1 VIDGEMDGCA
11 DGRRDGEKVGEITE
25 TQNGRWGWTPG
36 VTGTFRIDR
45 IEIPM

>member
-1 VIDGEMDGCA
+1 MDVRMDGGMERRWEKLQKHRME
-11 DGRRDGEKVGEITE
+11 DG
-25 TQNGRWGWTPG
+25 GWTPG